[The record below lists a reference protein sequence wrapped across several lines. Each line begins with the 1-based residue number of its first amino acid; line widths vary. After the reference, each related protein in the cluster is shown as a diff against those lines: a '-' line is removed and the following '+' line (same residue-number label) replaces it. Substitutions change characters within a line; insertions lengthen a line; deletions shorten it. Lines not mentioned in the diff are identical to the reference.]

1 MNREDANCVAAT
13 LLIQEQAKSEPLRKA
28 GTAAASVA
36 QRMRT
41 SLITLMAAYVGWR
54 IATEFPGAGV
64 PPVLAG
70 ALLGL
75 VAGTLVPAR
84 KT

>member
-1 MNREDANCVAAT
+1 MNQEDANSVAAA
-13 LLIQEQAKSEPLRKA
+13 LLKQEQAKSEPLLKV
-28 GTAAASVA
+28 GFAAASLA

-41 SLITLMAAYVGWR
+41 SLLTLMAAYVGWR

-64 PPVLAG
+64 PPVFAG

-75 VAGTLVPAR
+75 VVGTMVPAR